1 MPPACCRGA
10 EAVTLRQLADRSAGL
25 LQQLASVATV
35 VRLLIDLD
43 SVVAPANQGPTS
55 EWDEISKVTFEFIFG
70 LCATFGFSL
79 SVQSAEV
86 GDRMRALYSRRGLQ
100 QLGDSGLEAFGPV
113 DFPLDRY
120 VISIDGTV
128 VSVDVVPHPTAWWTM
143 LAIICFR
150 CYQVGTP
157 PQWLARH
164 RASGLAGPR
173 RGFLQAW
180 LLRNLVPDDLQ
191 GMFDDAL
198 DDRERKFYGG
208 LVTAFASEQ
217 PDHFL
222 LLLEELRA
230 GPAALQQLL
239 LGEFS
244 ASASEA
250 IRSALLEFSGRRR
263 EAKQALKRQLTAEA
277 VTQALE
283 GTGPRVLLGLPGC
296 GLQWPLADVLG
307 KLRKSN
313 GLGWLPAKL
322 AKESMAR
329 LVRDVLG
336 FLFSSEGGT
345 IGGAA
350 ALTTR
355 NPLPHPSL
363 PAPSPPTGSPARA
376 RPEV

>member
-1 MPPACCRGA
+1 MPSACCREG
-10 EAVTLRQLADRSAGL
+10 EAVTLRQLADRGHGL
-25 LQQLASVATV
+25 LRQIASVATV
-35 VRLLIDLD
+35 VELLIDLD

-55 EWDEISKVTFEFIFG
+55 EWDKISKVTFEFIFG
-70 LCATFGFSL
+70 LCTTFGFSL
-79 SVQSAEV
+79 SVQSKEV
-86 GDRMRALYSRRGLQ
+86 GDRMWALYSGRGLQ
-100 QLGDSGLEAFGPV
+100 QLGGSGLEAFGPV

-120 VISIDGTV
+120 VLSIDGTV

-150 CYQVGTP
+150 RYQVGTS

-180 LLRNLVPDDLQ
+180 LLRKLVPDDLQ

-198 DDRERKFYGG
+198 DDDERKFYGG

-217 PDHFL
+217 PDLFL

-250 IRSALLEFSGRRR
+250 IRSALVELRVSGRRR
-263 EAKQALKRQLTAEA
+263 EAKLALEHQLTAEA

-283 GTGPRVLLGLPGC
+283 GKGPRVLLGLPGC
-296 GLQWPLADVLG
+296 NLPPWDLAHVLG
-307 KLRKSN
+307 KLRKSHR
-313 GLGWLPAKL
+313 LGWLPANP
-322 AKESMAR
+322 AKESMPK
-329 LVRDVLG
+329 LVEEVLR

-345 IGGAA
+345 IGGASA
-350 ALTTR
+350 CSR
-355 NPLPHPSL
+355 
-363 PAPSPPTGSPARA
+363 SPARI
-376 RPEV
+376 